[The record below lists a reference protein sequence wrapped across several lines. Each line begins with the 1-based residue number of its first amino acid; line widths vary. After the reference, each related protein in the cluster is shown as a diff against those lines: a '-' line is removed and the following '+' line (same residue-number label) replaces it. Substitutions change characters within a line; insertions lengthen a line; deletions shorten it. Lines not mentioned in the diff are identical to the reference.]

1 MCTINKFTGN
11 KAWKAQTSEI
21 KTMLCYIIVIR
32 WWEKCLFLGK
42 HINKNNMA
50 QWMTDKK
57 IAWKGISVDCTAFA
71 AACPHCTLGERKSE
85 PISKQSFKDVIKNI

>member
-1 MCTINKFTGN
+1 
-11 KAWKAQTSEI
+11 
-21 KTMLCYIIVIR
+21 
-32 WWEKCLFLGK
+32 
-42 HINKNNMA
+42 MA

-85 PISKQSFKDVIKNI
+85 PIGKQSFKDVIKNI